1 MNKANALVLKAAK
14 PPSQRAQNPL
24 TPPSALARTLTTGVM
39 TPLPARA
46 PVPTQRHAVQ
56 LPLTLRSA
64 ESSAQ
69 GLKQHHALAEL
80 LTAPRHCQ
88 LLCHRRVGRRTS
100 PPVCS
105 HSSLALPPV
114 CIVVLLVFVT
124 SFLTSRHPLPT
135 ARVPPS
141 RPLSAKAPAGTAFIS
156 SAPGRGRHG
165 CRQSVGAL

>member
-64 ESSAQ
+64 ERSSNTT
-69 GLKQHHALAEL
+69 HL
-80 LTAPRHCQ
+80 LNCSQRLGTA
-88 LLCHRRVGRRTS
+88 
-100 PPVCS
+100 
-105 HSSLALPPV
+105 SL
-114 CIVVLLVFVT
+114 FVT
-124 SFLTSRHPLPT
+124 VALDDAHH
-135 ARVPPS
+135 
-141 RPLSAKAPAGTAFIS
+141 PLSARTA
-156 SAPGRGRHG
+156 A
-165 CRQSVGAL
+165 